1 MSILPWLQV
10 MAVCM
15 ITFYKNQIQG
25 IAVIITISA
34 FSYILIIFEVI
45 IYLLMKYFY
54 NRRVKAENV
63 FEKNTNASNG
73 EERYNCV
80 EQNSTINDSFN
91 T

>member
-1 MSILPWLQV
+1 
-10 MAVCM
+10 M
-15 ITFYKNQIQG
+15 ITFYKNQMLG
-25 IAVIITISA
+25 IAVIVTISS
-34 FSYILIIFEVI
+34 FSYVLIILEVI

-63 FEKNTNASNG
+63 FEKNTNASNA
-73 EERYNCV
+73 EERYNYV